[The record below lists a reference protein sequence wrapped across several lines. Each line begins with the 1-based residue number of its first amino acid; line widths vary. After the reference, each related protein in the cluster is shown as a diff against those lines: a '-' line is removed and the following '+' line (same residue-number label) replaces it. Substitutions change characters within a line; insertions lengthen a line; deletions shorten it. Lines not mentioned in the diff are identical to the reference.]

1 MHEGIYDNTDYL
13 PLECFKFYFFP
24 LIQKESDDIGII
36 TELDNHPIRRSVQ
49 SDRESKPAGWPDVLY
64 FVRDSSSEYL
74 LKYDSL
80 DILLVGEKSCT
91 DKKDTSYI
99 CSDAFYEFAVLLID
113 EYGLPEAGSSTEAL
127 LLFQEIYKLIV
138 DAWH

>member
-1 MHEGIYDNTDYL
+1 MHEGLYDNTDYL
-13 PLECFKFYFFP
+13 PLECFKFCFFP
-24 LIQKESDDIGII
+24 LIQKGSGDIKRYWN
-36 TELDNHPIRRSVQ
+36 NHPIRRSVQ

-64 FVRDSSSEYL
+64 FVRDSSSEYV

-91 DKKDTSYI
+91 DKKNTFYI
-99 CSDAFYEFAVLLID
+99 CSDAFYELAVLLID
-113 EYGLPEAGSSTEAL
+113 EYGLPEAGSSTEVL
-127 LLFQEIYKLIV
+127 LLFQEIYKLMV